1 MSQPRLHSFVEAWIN
16 VLIGF
21 GVSFAA
27 NMLILPMFGYNVSVN
42 HALGI
47 GLWFTVVSVI
57 RGYAVRRLFN
67 RMYRRSR

>member
-1 MSQPRLHSFVEAWIN
+1 MSRSRLHSFVEAWVN

-21 GVSFAA
+21 AVSFAA

-47 GLWFTVVSVI
+47 GLWFTAVSVV
-57 RGYAVRRLFN
+57 RSYAIRRLFN
-67 RMYRRSR
+67 EMHRWSR

>member
-1 MSQPRLHSFVEAWIN
+1 MSQPKLHSFVEAWVD

-27 NMLILPMFGYNVSVN
+27 NMLILPRFGYNVSVN

-47 GLWFTVVSVI
+47 GLLFTVVSVV

-67 RMYRRSR
+67 RMYRRLN